1 MDLALQ
7 AYAPVFT
14 PGTYMAMGASHYV
27 FFKEIPIGSEYTMEA
42 KVGGWGDKWIYIVT
56 EYIIYP
62 KKSSNSK
69 SHAPTPSPPSDT
81 VNPILTSAPAPSRN
95 DTPEPST
102 SKQGSA
108 DLLKKATYRARQ
120 PRADGGVVC
129 CLAINEYCFK
139 IGRVTVPPVC
149 LFPRVLTFSRK
160 KTLTDLAYSKLV
172 LPSLARLGGT
182 AARNRHDT
190 QAQGLGKILLTRRME
205 RGPQSR

>member
-1 MDLALQ
+1 VITTCTSQTRKSPQVLVEGTPQLINRCYAKNGDAARMDLALQ
-7 AYAPVFT
+7 AYGPVFT

-62 KKSSNSK
+62 KKSSNRKSK

-81 VNPILTSAPAPSRN
+81 LNPILTSAPAPSRTE
-95 DTPEPST
+95 TPELST
-102 SKQGSA
+102 STNQQGSA

-129 CLAINEYCFK
+129 CLAVNEYCFK
-139 IGRVTVPPVC
+139 VGRLTVPPVC
-149 LFPRVLTFSRK
+149 RLSHPGEGA
-160 KTLTDLAYSKLV
+160 TDKYSV
-172 LPSLARLGGT
+172 
-182 AARNRHDT
+182 
-190 QAQGLGKILLTRRME
+190 
-205 RGPQSR
+205 